1 MHRDSYNVLGEGE
14 VVPTR
19 VSEGFHVSTVTLP
32 RQSITLAFDD
42 RGQGRPVVWLHAF
55 PLDREMWEPQVQP
68 LLVTGYRVITVDLP
82 GFGESPVQGGWTID
96 SAADALAELLEVL
109 GVPAAVVGGESM
121 GGYVALAMARRHPQR
136 LSGLILADTRAGS
149 DDAAARARRQETIE
163 VIRRKGPGVLLET
176 LVPKLISEVTRQSR
190 PHVLETIRALTLR
203 QTSQGLIHALA
214 ALRDRPD
221 AAPHLPKIHVP
232 TLVIVGEYDTIT
244 PPLYAAR
251 LAGSINSAELEH
263 VPQAGHL
270 SNLENPEAFNAA
282 VLSFLQR
289 RII

>member
-1 MHRDSYNVLGEGE
+1 M
-14 VVPTR
+14 
-19 VSEGFHVSTVTLP
+19 STVTLP
-32 RQSITLAFDD
+32 RQNITLALED

-55 PLDREMWEPQVQP
+55 PLDRGMWEPQLQP
-68 LLVTGYRVITVDLP
+68 LLAAGYRVITVDLP
-82 GFGESPVQGGWTID
+82 GFGESPVQAGWTID

-109 GVPAAVVGGESM
+109 QVPAAVVGGESM
-121 GGYVALAMARRHPQR
+121 GGYVALALARRHPHS

-163 VIRRKGPGVLLET
+163 AIRQKGPAALLET
-176 LVPKLISEVTRQSR
+176 LVPKLISDATRQSR
-190 PHVLETIRALTLR
+190 PHVLETIRTLTLR
-203 QTSQGLIHALA
+203 QTTQGLIDALI

-221 AAPHLPKIHVP
+221 AAPYLPNIRVP

-251 LAGSINSAELEH
+251 LAGLIDSAELVH
-263 VPQAGHL
+263 IPQAGHL

-289 RII
+289 RIS